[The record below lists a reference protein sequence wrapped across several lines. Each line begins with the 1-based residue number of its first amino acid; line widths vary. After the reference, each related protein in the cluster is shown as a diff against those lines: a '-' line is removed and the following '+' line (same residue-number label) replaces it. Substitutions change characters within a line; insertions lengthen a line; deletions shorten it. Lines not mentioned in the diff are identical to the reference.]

1 MKPVLKLVRGAAA
14 LPGVRRLTQ
23 VTPLLR
29 VSFALRASLVEPS
42 WRFALNE
49 LRPGGSVRRYR
60 LRGSK
65 VTIALRHH
73 SPDVMVLD
81 EMLAQEEYAYP
92 RAVAEALWGTAAPR
106 VVDLGANIGLF
117 GALILDQFPHATV
130 VGVEVDPANADV
142 HETAIAANPG
152 TDWKLI
158 RGAAA
163 TTAGRARFVL
173 GTYTTS
179 RAARPQ
185 DQATEVETIDVLPL
199 MGTADF
205 VKIDIEGGEWAI
217 LEDPRFRAL
226 QARAVV
232 VEYHRHLCP
241 ESDPREAAV
250 RRLEAA
256 GYETEAGRLKP
267 AYGAGLVWGVRRA

>member
-1 MKPVLKLVRGAAA
+1 MKPILKLVRGAAA
-14 LPGVRRLTQ
+14 LPGLRQLTRFK
-23 VTPLLR
+23 PLLR
-29 VSFALRASLVEPS
+29 VSFALRAPLVEPS

-49 LRPGGSVRRYR
+49 LRPGDSLRRYR
-60 LRGSK
+60 PRGSD

-81 EMLAQEEYAYP
+81 EMLAQEEYAFP
-92 RAVAEALWGTAAPR
+92 PAIAEALRGIDAPR

-117 GALILDQFPHATV
+117 GAVVLKQFPRASV
-130 VGVEVDPANADV
+130 VGVEVDPANAAV
-142 HETAIAANPG
+142 HDAAIASNPG
-152 TDWKLI
+152 ADWKLI

-163 TTAGRARFVL
+163 TSPGRARFVL
-173 GTYTTS
+173 GTYATS

-185 DQATEVETIDVLPL
+185 DQATEVEAIDVLPL
-199 MGTADF
+199 LGSADL

-217 LEDPRFRAL
+217 LDDPRFRAL
-226 QARAVV
+226 QARVVV

-241 ESDPREAAV
+241 ESDQREAAV

-256 GYETEAGRLKP
+256 GYETEAGRFKA
-267 AYGAGLVWGVRRA
+267 AYGAGLVWGVQRA